1 MTDRPTA
8 SIRRRETQRLAAK
21 AGLAPG
27 TLVHVGD
34 RRAGDVGLTRIAFT
48 EGTFEES
55 RPSSVAECFPPAPA
69 PAVTWLHV
77 TGLHRPEVIESLGS
91 ALGLH
96 PLLLEDIL
104 NTDQRPKVED
114 YGNYLFL
121 VLKPLEWDAASGELK
136 AEQISVILGPHWVVT
151 FEEREPCLF
160 TPVLERLRAAK
171 GRIRKG
177 GADYL
182 AYALVDAV
190 VDRYFEVLEKL
201 GERVEDL
208 DETLLEAPDRSAMQ
222 RLHILRQELIV
233 LRKAVW
239 PLREVLG
246 SLERD
251 DDDLIQ
257 PGTRVYFR
265 DVYDHSLRIIENLES
280 YRELVSG
287 MQELYLAGVSHRLN
301 EVMKVLTVFT
311 AIFAPLTFLVGVYG
325 MNFPRIPEFG
335 FRHAYFVL
343 WGVMASVAAGMVW
356 YFKRRKWL

>member
-8 SIRRRETQRLAAK
+8 SVRRRETRRLAAK

-34 RRAGDVGLTRIAFT
+34 HRAGEVGLTRIVFT

-55 RPSSVAECFPPAPA
+55 RPGAVAECFPLAPA

-77 TGLHRPEVIESLGS
+77 TGLHRPELIE
-91 ALGLH
+91 ALGAVLELH
-96 PLLLEDIL
+96 PLLQEDIL

-114 YGNYLFL
+114 YGGYLFL
-121 VLKPLEWDAASGELK
+121 ILKPLEWDAASGELR
-136 AEQISVILGPHWVVT
+136 AEQISLILGPNWVVT

-160 TPVLERLRAAK
+160 LPVLERLRTAK

-201 GERVEDL
+201 GEKVEDL
-208 DETLLEAPDRSAMQ
+208 DESLMAAPDRGVMNH
-222 RLHILRQELIV
+222 LHALRQELIV

-257 PGTRVYFR
+257 PPTRVYFR

-280 YRELVSG
+280 YREMVSG
-287 MQELYLAGVSHRLN
+287 MQELYLSSVSHRLN

-311 AIFAPLTFLVGVYG
+311 AIFAPLTFIVGVYG
-325 MNFPRIPEFG
+325 MNFRYLPELEL
-335 FRHAYFVL
+335 RWAYPAL
-343 WGVMASVAAGMVW
+343 WAVMAAAAGGMVW
-356 YFKRRKWL
+356 FFRRRKWL